1 MRAGDALGRA
11 QGGLRGYIGRSAFWR
26 CMPQR
31 VHPQS
36 VHHKSTSAAL
46 ERLLERVREGTPEW
60 NEINDILCERD
71 FREWMSCSLHP

>member
-1 MRAGDALGRA
+1 
-11 QGGLRGYIGRSAFWR
+11 
-26 CMPQR
+26 MPQR